1 MTLLICVTETCGNS
15 ISCSFKS
22 AHLNPEVF
30 RSDLSSTIKCDQNHI
45 SFVNLAT
52 TKAEAKQEQN
62 KPASAHHSKKEY
74 SEVASLVYFYFLS
87 MVKTGLR

>member
-1 MTLLICVTETCGNS
+1 MG
-15 ISCSFKS
+15 K
-22 AHLNPEVF
+22 
-30 RSDLSSTIKCDQNHI
+30 SDLSNTMKCDQNHI

-52 TKAEAKQEQN
+52 TKAEAKQELVLN

-87 MVKTGLR
+87 MVKIGLR